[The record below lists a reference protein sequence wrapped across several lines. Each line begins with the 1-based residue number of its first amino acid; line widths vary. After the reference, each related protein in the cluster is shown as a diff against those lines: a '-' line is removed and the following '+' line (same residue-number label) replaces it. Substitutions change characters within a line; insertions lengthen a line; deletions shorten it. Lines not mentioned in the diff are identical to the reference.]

1 MSAVYRREMS
11 AFFTSPMAY
20 IYFGVFCFF
29 SGIFL
34 TQTSL
39 TRNTTSMSMVFTNMF
54 VIIIFLIPVLTM
66 KLFSEEKKQRTDQG
80 LLTAPVSITGIVMG
94 KYLAALSVFSLAN
107 VIFIIYGIIFSIY
120 SSFSWSVLLG
130 NILGVLLVGTA
141 LISIGIFVSS
151 LTENQLIAAIG
162 GIVINLLLYMIDVF
176 AQTVSSAA
184 LGSILLRFSLYKKY
198 SNFASGMLDINSI
211 VFFISIAAVFNFLT
225 IKVLERR
232 RWN

>member
-1 MSAVYRREMS
+1 MTAIYRREMS

-29 SGIFL
+29 GGVFL

-39 TRNTTSMSMVFTNMF
+39 TANTTSLSMVFTNMF
-54 VIIIFLIPVLTM
+54 VIIIFLIPILTM

-80 LLTAPVSITGIVMG
+80 LLTAPVSLTGIVMG
-94 KYLAALSVFSLAN
+94 KYLAALTVFAMSN
-107 VIFIIYGIIFSIY
+107 IIFIVYGLIFSAY
-120 SSFSWSVLLG
+120 SSFSWPVVFG
-130 NILGVLLVGTA
+130 NILGVLLVGVA
-141 LISIGIFVSS
+141 LISIGLFVSS

-176 AQTVSSAA
+176 AQTVPNAFV
-184 LGSILLRFSLYKKY
+184 GSLLLRFSLYKKY
-198 SNFASGMLDINSI
+198 NSFAAGILDINSI
-211 VFFISIAAVFNFLT
+211 IFFISIAVVFNFLT
-225 IKVLERR
+225 VKVLERR